1 MDAPPDKL
9 KNAAIVQIISGLVNI
24 FITSWVASSILVGVL
39 TMGGTVFG
47 VIVGICTMGMCPIG
61 IITPCL
67 GFLGFAGF
75 LAIPLGIMELIAGI
89 LGVSNPKSGGTFMKI
104 AAVFE
109 ILGVL
114 IGALP
119 GAVAGGVVLMFLS
132 DDQVKA
138 YLEAP

>member
-24 FITSWVASSILVGVL
+24 FITSWVASTVLVGVF
-39 TMGGTVFG
+39 TMGGTLIG
-47 VIVGICTMGMCPIG
+47 LIVGICTMGFCPIG

-67 GFLGFAGF
+67 GFIGFAGF
-75 LAIPLGIMELIAGI
+75 LAVPLGILELITGI
-89 LGVSNPKSGGTFMKI
+89 VGLSNPKTGGSFMKI
-104 AAVFE
+104 TAVLE
-109 ILGVL
+109 ILGIL

-119 GAVAGGVVLMFLS
+119 GAIAGGVVLMFLS

-138 YLEAP
+138 YLEAN